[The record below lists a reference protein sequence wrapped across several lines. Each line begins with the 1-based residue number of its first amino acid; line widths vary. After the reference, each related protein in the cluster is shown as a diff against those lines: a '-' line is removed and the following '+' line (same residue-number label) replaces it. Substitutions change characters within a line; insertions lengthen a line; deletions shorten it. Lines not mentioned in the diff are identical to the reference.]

1 MVGRQPKMVIIK
13 QKGEISMEFKKLQSD
28 MVAAMKAKD
37 KQRKEAISNLIAAV
51 KKVAIDEGVR
61 ENIPDELVDRVILK
75 ELKSAKEQLDTC
87 PDSRQ
92 DLKAEYEFN
101 CNVISEYA
109 PKQMSEAEIEEFIR
123 NEAAEHVAAKNKGMI
138 MKTVMGKLSG
148 KADGK
153 LISAVADRLC
163 K

>member
-1 MVGRQPKMVIIK
+1 
-13 QKGEISMEFKKLQSD
+13 MEFKKLQSD

-61 ENIPDELVDRVILK
+61 ENIPDEMVDKVILK

-87 PDSRQ
+87 PDSRE

-101 CNVISEYA
+101 YNVISEYA
-109 PKQMSEAEIEEFIR
+109 PKQMSHEEIEAFLKA
-123 NEAAEHVAAKNKGMI
+123 EASELIAAKNKGMI
-138 MKTVMGKLSG
+138 MKTVMPKLSG

-153 LISAVADRLC
+153 LISAVVNDLC

>member
-1 MVGRQPKMVIIK
+1 
-13 QKGEISMEFKKLQSD
+13 
-28 MVAAMKAKD
+28 MKAKD
-37 KQRKEAISNLIAAV
+37 KQRKEAITNLIAAV

-61 ENIPDELVDRVILK
+61 ENIPDELVDKVILK

-92 DLKAEYEFN
+92 DLKEEYEFN
-101 CNVISEYA
+101 YKVISEYA
-109 PKQMSEAEIEEFIR
+109 PKMMSEAEIEEFIKA
-123 NEAAEHVAAKNKGMI
+123 EAAEFVAAKNKGMI

>member
-1 MVGRQPKMVIIK
+1 
-13 QKGEISMEFKKLQSD
+13 MEFKKLQSD

-37 KQRKEAISNLIAAV
+37 KQRKEAITNLIAAV

-101 CNVISEYA
+101 YNVISEYA

-123 NEAAEHVAAKNKGMI
+123 NEAADHVAAKNKGMI
-138 MKTVMGKLSG
+138 MKTVMGKLAG

>member
-1 MVGRQPKMVIIK
+1 
-13 QKGEISMEFKKLQSD
+13 MEFKKLQSD

-37 KQRKEAISNLIAAV
+37 KQRKEAISNP
-51 KKVAIDEGVR
+51 IDEGVR
-61 ENIPDELVDRVILK
+61 ENIPNEMVDKVILK

-87 PDSRQ
+87 PDSRE

-101 CNVISEYA
+101 YNVISEYA
-109 PKQMSEAEIEEFIR
+109 PKQMSREEIEAFLKA
-123 NEAAEHVAAKNKGMI
+123 EAAELIAAKNKGMI
-138 MKTVMGKLSG
+138 MKTVMPKLSG

-153 LISAVADRLC
+153 LISAVVNDLC

>member
-1 MVGRQPKMVIIK
+1 
-13 QKGEISMEFKKLQSD
+13 MEFKKLQSD

-61 ENIPDELVDRVILK
+61 ENIPDEMVDKVILK

-87 PDSRQ
+87 PDSRE
-92 DLKAEYEFN
+92 DLKVEYEFN
-101 CNVISEYA
+101 YNVISEYA
-109 PKQMSEAEIEEFIR
+109 PKQMSREEIEAFLKA
-123 NEAAEHVAAKNKGMI
+123 EAAELIAAKNKGMI
-138 MKTVMGKLSG
+138 MKTVMPKLSG

-153 LISAVADRLC
+153 LISAVVNDLC

>member
-1 MVGRQPKMVIIK
+1 
-13 QKGEISMEFKKLQSD
+13 MEFKKLQSD

-37 KQRKEAISNLIAAV
+37 KQRKEAITNLIAAV

-61 ENIPDELVDRVILK
+61 ENIPDELVDKVILK

-92 DLKAEYEFN
+92 DLKEEYEFN
-101 CNVISEYA
+101 YKVISEYA
-109 PKQMSEAEIEEFIR
+109 PKMMSEAEIEEFIKA
-123 NEAAEHVAAKNKGMI
+123 EAAEFVAAKNKGMI

>member
-1 MVGRQPKMVIIK
+1 
-13 QKGEISMEFKKLQSD
+13 MEFKKLQSD

-92 DLKAEYEFN
+92 DLKVEYEFN

-123 NEAAEHVAAKNKGMI
+123 NEAAEHVDAKNKGMI
-138 MKTVMGKLSG
+138 MKAVMGKLSG

>member
-1 MVGRQPKMVIIK
+1 
-13 QKGEISMEFKKLQSD
+13 MEFKKLQSD

-37 KQRKEAISNLIAAV
+37 KQRKEAITNLIAAV

-61 ENIPDELVDRVILK
+61 ENIPDELVDKVILK

-87 PDSRQ
+87 PDSRR
-92 DLKAEYEFN
+92 DLKEEYEFN
-101 CNVISEYA
+101 YKVISEYA
-109 PKQMSEAEIEEFIR
+109 PQMMSEAEIEEFIKA
-123 NEAAEHVAAKNKGMI
+123 EAAEFVAAKNKGMI

>member
-1 MVGRQPKMVIIK
+1 
-13 QKGEISMEFKKLQSD
+13 MEFKKLQSD